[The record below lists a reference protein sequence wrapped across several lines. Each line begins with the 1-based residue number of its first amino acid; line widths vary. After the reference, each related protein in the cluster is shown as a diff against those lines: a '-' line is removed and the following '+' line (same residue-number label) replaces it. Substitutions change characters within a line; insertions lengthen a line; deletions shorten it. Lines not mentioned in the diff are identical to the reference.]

1 MKNFKLLSNN
11 VSAFASDWKDE
22 TFDGDDLLF
31 NDDAFETCFDCL
43 KWETELDKFLE
54 LSEIDYSTSMIK
66 TSRSNLR

>member
-11 VSAFASDWKDE
+11 ASAFASDWKDE

-43 KWETELDKFLE
+43 NWETELPKFLE
-54 LSEIDYSTSMIK
+54 LSEIDYSTSMLK

>member
-11 VSAFASDWKDE
+11 VYEFASDWKDE

-31 NDDAFETCFDCL
+31 SNDAFGICFDCL
-43 KWETELDKFLE
+43 NSEIELPKFLE
-54 LSEIDYSTSMIK
+54 LSEIDYSTSMLK